1 MQPQSAIR
9 SLQSKIYCLS
19 PSQVVTLII
28 LTLFLLC
35 LYGWNHYSHNQQP
48 AKSLQLAPKYVF
60 VQVSGKVRSPGI
72 YCFDQPVT
80 VSQAVARAGGLLH
93 PLEPAD
99 QLEWERKQTSNS
111 SRIHIMANPNGI
123 AHLRLGWMSVP
134 TSLALGV
141 PLNVNQASAA
151 ELAQVPGINAKL
163 AERIVTFRRNTG
175 AFSKLDDI
183 RGVKGIGPAT
193 VNRLRPYLKVGEEG

>member
-1 MQPQSAIR
+1 
-9 SLQSKIYCLS
+9 
-19 PSQVVTLII
+19 
-28 LTLFLLC
+28 
-35 LYGWNHYSHNQQP
+35 
-48 AKSLQLAPKYVF
+48 
-60 VQVSGKVRSPGI
+60 
-72 YCFDQPVT
+72 
-80 VSQAVARAGGLLH
+80 
-93 PLEPAD
+93 
-99 QLEWERKQTSNS
+99 
-111 SRIHIMANPNGI
+111 
-123 AHLRLGWMSVP
+123 MSVP